1 MEVRAGAKYV
11 RVSPQKCRLVADQV
25 RRLPVGQALELLQF
39 SPRKAAAP
47 IRKTLESAIA
57 NAEHNQGLDIDELRV
72 DTITID
78 EGPVLKR
85 WRPRAKG
92 RATPVIKRTSH
103 ITVGVSDENGGRG

>member
-1 MEVRAGAKYV
+1 MEARAVAKYV

-25 RRLPVGQALELLQF
+25 RRLSVGKALELLQF

-47 IRKTLESAIA
+47 FRKTLESAIG

-72 DTITID
+72 DTITVD
-78 EGPVLKR
+78 EGPVMKR

-92 RATPVIKRTSH
+92 RATPIIKKTSH
-103 ITVGVSDENGGRG
+103 ITVSVSDEQGGRG

>member
-1 MEVRAGAKYV
+1 MEVRAIAKYV

-39 SPRKAAAP
+39 SHKKAAVP

-78 EGPVLKR
+78 EGPVMKR

-92 RATPVIKRTSH
+92 RATPIIKRTSH
-103 ITVGVSDENGGRG
+103 ITGSVSDEQGGRG

>member
-1 MEVRAGAKYV
+1 MEARAVAKYV

-25 RRLPVGQALELLQF
+25 RRLSVGKALELLQF

-72 DTITID
+72 DTITVD
-78 EGPVLKR
+78 ELSLIHIS
-85 WRPRAKG
+85 RAHE
-92 RATPVIKRTSH
+92 T
-103 ITVGVSDENGGRG
+103 